1 MNLFGRVE
9 PASRVRRLKQRER
22 SAWDRLVT
30 EQNRRVYN
38 LHLRATADPEA
49 AADLTQE
56 TFVAAYESID
66 RFEERSTVETWLYGV
81 ALNCQ
86 RDWRRRQGR
95 QEVVGE
101 IEDDLP
107 AADPTV
113 EELALLRQRADVI
126 CEAVGRLPE
135 PYRRTVALRYFAGV
149 SAVEIAEAEGVE
161 AGTIRWRL
169 YKAIKKLWV
178 MLQPSLG
185 KEAQE
190 DGTGEEGQLRVAP

>member
-9 PASRVRRLKQRER
+9 PASQVQRLRRRER
-22 SAWDRLVT
+22 AAWGRLVT

-38 LHLRATADPEA
+38 LHLRVTANPEA

-66 RFEERSTVETWLYGV
+66 RFGGRSTVETWLYGV

-101 IEDDLP
+101 IEEDLP

-149 SAVEIAEAEGVE
+149 SAVEIAQVEGVDS
-161 AGTIRWRL
+161 GTVRWRL
-169 YKAIKKLWV
+169 HKAMDKLWV

>member
-9 PASRVRRLKQRER
+9 PASQVQRLRRRER
-22 SAWDRLVT
+22 AAWDRLVT

-38 LHLRATADPEA
+38 LHLRVTAIPVA

-66 RFEERSTVETWLYGV
+66 RFGGRSTVETWLYGV

-101 IEDDLP
+101 IEEDLP

-135 PYRRTVALRYFAGV
+135 VYRRTVALRYFAGV
-149 SAVEIAEAEGVE
+149 SAVEIAQVEGVDS
-161 AGTIRWRL
+161 GTVRWRL
-169 YKAIKKLWV
+169 HKAMDKLWV

-190 DGTGEEGQLRVAP
+190 DGTGEQ